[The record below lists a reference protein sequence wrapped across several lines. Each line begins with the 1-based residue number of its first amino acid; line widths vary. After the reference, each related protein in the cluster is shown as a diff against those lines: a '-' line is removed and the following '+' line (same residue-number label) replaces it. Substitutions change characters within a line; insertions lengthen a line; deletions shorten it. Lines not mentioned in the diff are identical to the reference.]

1 MFKSL
6 ITAVRELQAR
16 LLSLMPSSSPYVA
29 VGASETASNHLPRPS
44 IVSGIQSLID
54 GLPDA
59 ALALDLD
66 ARVLA
71 ANASARVMF
80 DTIDIGGLISRTSR
94 NPLLTAAIRT
104 CLASGERVPFE
115 LMVPQLGERHLDGAV
130 TRLKGFGDQP
140 GMPALLIV
148 LQDISEREAL
158 ARMRMEFIANA
169 SHELRT
175 PLTALS
181 GFIETLRGPAK
192 NDDVKR
198 DRFLGIMAEQ
208 AQRMSR
214 LIDDLLML
222 SRVEMRAHLAPTTIA
237 DLNLIGAECVRIF
250 AAQAVTDGTTLT
262 FEPFASSALV
272 QGDHDELI
280 QAGQNLVQNALK
292 YGRPGGHVIVR
303 VLRSGGE
310 ATRMVQLSVI
320 DDGAGIAA
328 EHLPRLT
335 ERFYRVSTDTSREK
349 GGTGLGLAIVKHI
362 ATRHG
367 GRVEVLSVLGQGST
381 FTLSIPATAVDAPLP
396 V

>member
-214 LIDDLLML
+214 
-222 SRVEMRAHLAPTTIA
+222 
-237 DLNLIGAECVRIF
+237 
-250 AAQAVTDGTTLT
+250 
-262 FEPFASSALV
+262 
-272 QGDHDELI
+272 
-280 QAGQNLVQNALK
+280 
-292 YGRPGGHVIVR
+292 
-303 VLRSGGE
+303 
-310 ATRMVQLSVI
+310 
-320 DDGAGIAA
+320 
-328 EHLPRLT
+328 
-335 ERFYRVSTDTSREK
+335 
-349 GGTGLGLAIVKHI
+349 
-362 ATRHG
+362 
-367 GRVEVLSVLGQGST
+367 
-381 FTLSIPATAVDAPLP
+381 
-396 V
+396 